1 MPVAVKVAMDN
12 HSNEGCCR
20 TPKGKDA
27 MKTVLLIDDNQD
39 YLDSVRCILE
49 REGLEVLESD
59 CPDSAFRLLRS
70 IEPPDLIMCDL
81 HMPFIRGP
89 KADEFKTSFEVGVKT
104 AHELSWVYPET
115 PVVALTALMDS
126 DLAKVRSFLQPIPA
140 FTKPYQTGELLD
152 LVRTYLSTKEWG
164 GVQ

>member
-1 MPVAVKVAMDN
+1 VAVAVDVARNN
-12 HSNEGCCR
+12 HSNEGLHVA
-20 TPKGKDA
+20 PQGKDA

-70 IEPPDLIMCDL
+70 IDPPDLIMCDL
-81 HMPFIRGP
+81 HMPFMRGA

-104 AHELSWVYPET
+104 AHELSWVYPQT
-115 PVVALTALMDS
+115 PVVALTALERG
-126 DLAKVRSFLQPIPA
+126 DLAKVRGFLEPIPA
-140 FTKPYQTGELLD
+140 FTKPYRTGELLE
-152 LVRTYLSTKEWG
+152 LVRTYLSTKDWG